1 MTFASSESRDRAA
14 YAQARAYLLGFQ
26 HQGVTDDLLAYYLSP
41 RPSGLAPK
49 TLADAYRRLLE
60 SAQNRN
66 MMASVIA
73 GAIGGLG
80 TLGPVLHG
88 FAPRLVVRHFV
99 SWQALL
105 DTIEKRLHPTGKIR
119 RAKGSLW
126 PLFARAALSGA
137 AFLAQFSTAAE
148 LLSWIRVFDR
158 DHRKRPALPLLLSQE
173 IDGFGFALACD
184 FLKELGFV
192 NFAKPDVHVKAI
204 VRALALA
211 PEDADDYT
219 VFKTVVRIAR
229 NCDTT
234 PYNVDKLFWLVGS
247 GKFYAH
253 PALGRRGRIG
263 TDRAAFIRRAS
274 RALTAA

>member
-1 MTFASSESRDRAA
+1 MPISIENRDRGA
-14 YAQARAYLLGFQ
+14 YAQARAYLLGFV
-26 HQGVTDDLLAYYLSP
+26 HQGVTEQLLAYYLSP

-73 GAIGGLG
+73 GAIGGLNR
-80 TLGPVLHG
+80 LGPVLHG
-88 FAPRLVVRHFV
+88 FTPRMVVRHFS
-99 SWQALL
+99 SWPELL
-105 DTIEKRLHPTGKIR
+105 DTIQKQLNPTGKIR
-119 RAKGSLW
+119 RAPGSLW

-137 AFLAQFSTAAE
+137 AFLAQFSSAAE
-148 LLSWIRVFDR
+148 LLRWIRVFDA
-158 DHRKRPALPLLLSQE
+158 DHRKRAALPLLLSQE

-184 FLKELGFV
+184 FVKELGFV

-204 VRALALA
+204 VRGLALA
-211 PEDADDYT
+211 PADADDYT

-229 NCDTT
+229 HCNTT

-253 PALGRRGRIG
+253 PTLGRRGRIG

-274 RALTAA
+274 RALAAA